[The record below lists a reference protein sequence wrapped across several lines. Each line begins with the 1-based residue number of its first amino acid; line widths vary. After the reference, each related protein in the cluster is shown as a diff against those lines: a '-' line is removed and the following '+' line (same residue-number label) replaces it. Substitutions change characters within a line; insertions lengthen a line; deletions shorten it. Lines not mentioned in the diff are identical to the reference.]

1 MPTAITPQR
10 NVFQAVLV
18 FLGSPALMAYKN
30 PEYAIEITATEK
42 LIPITTFI
50 TIEKNAPNVEK
61 GLVGKPERP
70 NAASSI
76 FVILAYYRTE
86 FLNWK
91 YFNFK
96 LLGEGDLWA
105 HPVIRAQMDLLGV
118 PNLHTLLFR
127 PKLDIPEYI
136 SCNIRPDLSQTFCS

>member
-96 LLGEGDLWA
+96 LTGEELLA
-105 HPVIRAQMDLLGV
+105 LLVILAQVDLLCV
-118 PNLHTLLFR
+118 PNLHTPLSR
-127 PKLDIPEYI
+127 PKLDIPAYI